1 MSLFLKRAS
10 LLMPAKG
17 WGDLLKAWYFS
28 FLTARPEKP
37 SCTLYMP
44 DRAKYIFALKVYV
57 QKLIHFTSHLS
68 RDILIFVPKNNMGW
82 ISTAEPVQE
91 IGVLLSHV
99 HKSDS

>member
-1 MSLFLKRAS
+1 MRGLTQSFV
-10 LLMPAKG
+10 
-17 WGDLLKAWYFS
+17 FS

-37 SCTLYMP
+37 SCALYMP
-44 DRAKYIFALKVYV
+44 NIAKYIVALKVYV

-82 ISTAEPVQE
+82 ISTTEPAQE
-91 IGVLLSHV
+91 TGVLLSHV